1 MATRRRCSEC
11 RCTFTPSPRARTT
24 QQVCGPGC
32 RAARD
37 RKLARA
43 RRRADIEGF
52 RADERRRQQARR
64 ADRAEARSVEAPC
77 DRHAPASVAK
87 YSEVQE
93 EVARFVDRVVEA
105 SRATLLRDLGRKWP
119 RLREILV
126 KGGEVSRAS
135 FGGQA
140 PDLTAQSSRIVDT
153 RHA

>member
-11 RCTFTPSPRARTT
+11 RCSFTPSPRARTT

-32 RAARD
+32 RTVRD

-52 RADERRRQQARR
+52 RADERRRQR
-64 ADRAEARSVEAPC
+64 ACRAERAEARSVEAQR
-77 DRHAPASVAK
+77 DGHAPASAAK

-93 EVARFVDRVVEA
+93 EVGRFVDRVVEA
-105 SRATLLRDLGRKWP
+105 SRATLLRDVRQEWP

-135 FGGQA
+135 FRGQV
-140 PDLTAQSSRIVDT
+140 PDQTAQSARIVDT